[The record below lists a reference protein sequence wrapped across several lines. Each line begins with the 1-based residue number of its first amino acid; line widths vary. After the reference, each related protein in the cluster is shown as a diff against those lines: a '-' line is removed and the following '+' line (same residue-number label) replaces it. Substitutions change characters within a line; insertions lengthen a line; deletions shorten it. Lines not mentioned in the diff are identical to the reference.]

1 MIMTRIPA
9 VECHPKRATMN
20 AAETAQQPTIAV
32 AAIAADLELNSISE
46 IVDFFLA
53 FCDIAMY
60 CQL

>member
-1 MIMTRIPA
+1 
-9 VECHPKRATMN
+9 MN